1 MKKKGNNFRKLDSVS
16 GIMKSNNPIK
26 ETETKKEDQSPPSQ
40 KSSPLVGQFDGSI
53 AGADKYHKKRDFKIL
68 SAEEMIAEE
77 DKKSAKKQIK
87 KDKIERRNSVKETKD
102 LFGSTMEKK
111 KVGKYF
117 QHNDVPDEEKN
128 IDQINE

>member
-1 MKKKGNNFRKLDSVS
+1 
-16 GIMKSNNPIK
+16 
-26 ETETKKEDQSPPSQ
+26 
-40 KSSPLVGQFDGSI
+40 
-53 AGADKYHKKRDFKIL
+53 
-68 SAEEMIAEE
+68 MIAEE

-128 IDQINE
+128 ID